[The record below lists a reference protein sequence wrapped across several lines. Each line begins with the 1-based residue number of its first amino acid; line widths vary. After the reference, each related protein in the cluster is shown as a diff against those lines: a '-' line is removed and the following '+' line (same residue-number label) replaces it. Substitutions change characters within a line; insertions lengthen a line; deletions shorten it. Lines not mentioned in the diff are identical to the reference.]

1 MNDAI
6 FAIIMR
12 KKIISPNLFLIP
24 ACLVLSCSKVPETGF
39 NGIVLWGKGS
49 CDVLFNQGYG
59 RAYEKYDG
67 SVYFIPYSVVQKT
80 PVKTAELLQNEGIKT
95 RSNKGEVRVELN
107 PGIYVLMLEDFYS
120 PETDKVIKI
129 SSGDVVQENVSF
141 WICE

>member
-1 MNDAI
+1 
-6 FAIIMR
+6 MR
-12 KKIISPNLFLIP
+12 IRIISPFLFLLP
-24 ACLVLSCSKVPETGF
+24 ACLVLSCTKVPETGF

-49 CDVLFNQGYG
+49 CDVIFDEGYG

-67 SVYFIPYSVVQKT
+67 TVYFVPYSVVQKT
-80 PVKTAELLQNEGIKT
+80 PLKTAEILQKEGIKLT
-95 RSNKGEVRVELN
+95 SNKGKVIAELN

-120 PETDKVIKI
+120 PETDKIIKI

>member
-1 MNDAI
+1 
-6 FAIIMR
+6 MR
-12 KKIISPNLFLIP
+12 IRIISPFLFLLP
-24 ACLVLSCSKVPETGF
+24 AYLVLSCNKVPETGF

-49 CDVLFNQGYG
+49 CDVIFDEGYG

-67 SVYFIPYSVVQKT
+67 TVYFVPYSVVQKT
-80 PVKTAELLQNEGIKT
+80 PLKTAEILQKEGIKLT
-95 RSNKGEVRVELN
+95 SNKGKVSAELN

-120 PETDKVIKI
+120 PETDKIIKI

>member
-1 MNDAI
+1 
-6 FAIIMR
+6 MR
-12 KKIISPNLFLIP
+12 IRIISPFLFLLP
-24 ACLVLSCSKVPETGF
+24 ACLVLSCNKVPETGF

-49 CDVLFNQGYG
+49 CDVIFDEGYG

-67 SVYFIPYSVVQKT
+67 TVYFVPYSVVQKT
-80 PVKTAELLQNEGIKT
+80 PLKTAEILQKEGIKLT
-95 RSNKGEVRVELN
+95 SNKGKVSAELN

-120 PETDKVIKI
+120 PETDKIIKI

>member
-1 MNDAI
+1 
-6 FAIIMR
+6 MR
-12 KKIISPNLFLIP
+12 IRIISPFLFLLA
-24 ACLVLSCSKVPETGF
+24 ACLVLSCTKVPETGF

-49 CDVLFNQGYG
+49 CDVIFDEGYG

-67 SVYFIPYSVVQKT
+67 TVYFVPYSVVQKT
-80 PVKTAELLQNEGIKT
+80 PLKTAEILQKEGIKLT
-95 RSNKGEVRVELN
+95 SNKGKVSAELN

-120 PETDKVIKI
+120 PETDKIIKV